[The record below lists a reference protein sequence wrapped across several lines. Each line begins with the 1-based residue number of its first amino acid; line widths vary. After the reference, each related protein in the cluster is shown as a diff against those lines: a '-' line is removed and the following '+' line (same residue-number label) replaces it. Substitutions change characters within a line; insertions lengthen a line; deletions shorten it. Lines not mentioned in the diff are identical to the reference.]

1 MYLCQI
7 ITDDESYENEVEQK
21 MTLHAHIKDAVAVT
35 KFMYWLKTNIGKT
48 EISEISATEYLLN
61 LRKQQDGF
69 IEPSFNTITAY
80 KDHGAMMHYS
90 ATKKQITCAARRSSF
105 GR

>member
-1 MYLCQI
+1 M
-7 ITDDESYENEVEQK
+7 
-21 MTLHAHIKDAVAVT
+21 AVT

-90 ATKKQITCAARRSSF
+90 ATEETNYVLQPEGLLLVDSGVSI
-105 GR
+105 